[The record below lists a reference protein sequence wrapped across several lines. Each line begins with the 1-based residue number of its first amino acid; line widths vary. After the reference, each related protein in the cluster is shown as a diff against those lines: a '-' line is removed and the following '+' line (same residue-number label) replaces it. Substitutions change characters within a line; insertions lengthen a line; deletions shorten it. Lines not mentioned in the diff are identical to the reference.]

1 VSSTQGIARQ
11 LLDRGAKIGTVV
23 LADEQDSGRGRW
35 GRRWVSP
42 SGGLYASVLLPADAL
57 LPLRLGIA
65 VALAL
70 EKLDIP
76 AALKWPNDVLVGE
89 RKIAGLLI
97 DVVAGVAIAG
107 MGVNLSAVAVVGA
120 TSVGEETSH
129 AVTRDEL
136 LDLIL
141 TSLPWDAAERVLD
154 RYAARCATIGRIVR
168 VERGRGSGKAVV
180 GRAYGVD
187 RSGRLLVDVD
197 GSLHAVAC
205 GDCTHLVQEESA
217 QWEREGR
224 RVDGLGQER

>member
-1 VSSTQGIARQ
+1 MVARQ

-70 EKLDIP
+70 ERLGIP

-97 DVVAGVAIAG
+97 DVVADVAIAG
-107 MGVNLSAVAVVGA
+107 MGVNLSAVPVPGA
-120 TSVGEETSH
+120 TSVGEESTR

-141 TSLPWDAAERVLD
+141 MGLPWDAAERVLES
-154 RYAARCATIGRIVR
+154 YAARCATIGRIVWVESGR
-168 VERGRGSGKAVV
+168 VPGETVV
-180 GRAYGVD
+180 GRAHGID
-187 RSGRLLVDVD
+187 PSGRLLVDAG

-205 GDCTHLVQEESA
+205 GDCTHLVHETDTQ
-217 QWEREGR
+217 RKHDGF
-224 RVDGLGQER
+224 RVDGLGWER